1 MMNNR
6 LRLAAWLTAAT
17 LAVTPVL
24 MAQEPAA
31 TFGDMTEVT
40 EVLLDVLVTDKQG
53 NVIVGLTEDDFI
65 VEEDA
70 GAPIEVTG
78 ATFYS
83 NRRFVESEARAK
95 ELGLSFDAVPVDRFF
110 VLFFHDQRQD
120 LSQLTGQQLDAARY
134 AKQWV
139 DRELLVNDYVAV
151 VSYDVGL
158 KVQTDFTNDKETLKK
173 AIGDAVIS
181 RDPGKNYPSRF
192 PPEDQPSLLRS
203 LPTGK
208 ALGAAT
214 WDIHHGLRLVAEA
227 LGDTIGRKNMLL
239 FSIGWGVVDE
249 AVTFSPDVRYYDNTM
264 QAMNASNVAVYAIDY
279 VSTLEGG
286 GSLDRT
292 LNDSLSNLAKDTG
305 GQYFFQY
312 INFATPLTE
321 VSEDTNGYYLLSYP
335 SLYQQGTSGFR
346 NVKVRTRNADFEV
359 RTRKGYA
366 YGST

>member
-1 MMNNR
+1 MAKR
-6 LRLAAWLTAAT
+6 LRTAAWLMAST
-17 LAVTPVL
+17 LLVAPVL
-24 MAQEPAA
+24 TAQASPPAI
-31 TFGDMTEVT
+31 GEEIDVT

-53 NVIVGLTEDDFI
+53 NVIVGLTEEDFI
-65 VEEDA
+65 VEERE
-70 GAPIEVTG
+70 GVVIEVTG

-139 DRELLVNDYVAV
+139 DRELLANDFVAV
-151 VSYDVGL
+151 VSYDTSL
-158 KVQTDFTNDKETLKK
+158 KVQIDFTNDKKIIKK
-173 AIGDAVIS
+173 AISNSVIGK
-181 RDPGKNYPSRF
+181 DLGKNYPSRF
-192 PPEDQPSLLRS
+192 PPEDQPSLLRG
-203 LPTGK
+203 LPIGK
-208 ALGAAT
+208 ALRAET

-227 LGDTIGRKNMLL
+227 LHDTVGRKNMLL

-312 INFATPLTE
+312 INFAMPLTE